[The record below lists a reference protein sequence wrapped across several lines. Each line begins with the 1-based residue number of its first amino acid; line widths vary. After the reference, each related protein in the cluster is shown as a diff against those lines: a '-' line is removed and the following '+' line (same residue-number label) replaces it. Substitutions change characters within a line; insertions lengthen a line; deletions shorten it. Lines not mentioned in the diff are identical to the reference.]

1 MSIQLLTRGPQ
12 DEYISGNPTV
22 YFFKSVF
29 KQYVNFE
36 LITEKIYDPTSPKP
50 NSKMKIKIPKKY
62 PLLSGIYIRYESS
75 SDHNILEQFT
85 KISLEIGG
93 QIIQELTTEFLH
105 INSKIIYKKDELN
118 IYKDNIYGNYINIDI
133 NNDNTPLF
141 NYFLK
146 IPFFFNN
153 YENTFPLY
161 KIFNQEVNI
170 IFQTEKTIKPLNN
183 FFIYAEY
190 INIDKKLLNKIKYD
204 YFLIE
209 QQQIRD
215 YDISKKIDI
224 QFKHPVKELM
234 WVFRTEYKFQYG
246 FNNIFKNL
254 TLYANNVEISNQ
266 EDYYY
271 NIILPSKYHQ
281 NTPNDVYIYS
291 FSLNPENIF
300 PTGTLNMSR
309 LNSFEFSFDKINKSS
324 TDFLYKNNNFTN
336 NIRKLSNILDLFDV
350 DFDYYVKTNQLNYK
364 IIADLINTNLYI
376 TIKSFDSSTLLE
388 NINRFMNS
396 TSLFVNNK
404 YNFDNIQSLQYS
416 FFEFENILNG
426 NIVGSSTNIFDNFK
440 SIDNI
445 LNTISRERRS
455 TGVHRLCFP
464 FSFYKLPIVI
474 LELDDLLPEH
484 IRGMVYYKT
493 ENGVKILEPSTTY
506 LEGDIM
512 NLKSSSKKNRHNF
525 IKYIEEP
532 SYKKYLAETKSQ
544 NIKTT
549 SRDFI
554 TTNKLGLTYLP
565 NFLYTVFKQLRLFF
579 YENRL
584 KLVDPRVKVK
594 VNQDSIPEYQTKD
607 ILKDDL
613 KLKNFYSLFDEAK
626 SEIKEFRDIDCSL
639 DNLLYFTYKVNIE
652 QTKFEIKTYTTYCI
666 TILKEFTENNT
677 TYEVPYT
684 GYVSKNETNNNFIR
698 YYNLNEN
705 IIDKFVTP
713 INDNNTLQKNIE
725 YRMHWA
731 KDIQIDPSPLLLGT
745 RDGDTIVIDLSS
757 VTSSNPNVLV
767 NNVNNGYGTLIEGIT
782 FNGLDN
788 AILQGGEI
796 ILTFPTISFQG
807 AITYNS
813 DDSNIT
819 KIKIFN
825 DPLQNLPFTWVPVGL
840 EPYYL
845 TVRRDE
851 TGESYLHLSD
861 TSHFTIPDPG
871 TSNNTFNNIFKL
883 SNEYSETQI
892 QKLNKDNTSVSNVLG
907 IDSPIAADD
916 VPLSSISYKHDNDE
930 DYFYIDVPDDNNLQR
945 DYLYYT
951 LSHIEYFNELT
962 KDKIYFNITN
972 FIDLYKCKIN
982 ENAEALKIYNNIHS
996 NISPEPVTIEEAL
1009 EEIVKYY
1016 KNSNNTLEN
1025 EIDFDKFINNFF
1037 INDVSFNKST
1047 DLIYTNQ
1054 YMIPIEDYQNE
1065 WTKEI
1070 YNTHNLVEIGNL
1082 LENIT
1087 FIYNSKEEQFGN
1099 NNHKFEID
1107 GSYDLSSGSY
1117 KYALYYHEINENYR
1131 IDLLIQKLK
1140 YMGTY
1145 SGDGIYTDYDSLLNK
1160 LIYPNEIKVYN
1171 LLLPFNFINIIDNDI
1186 SALEYN
1192 TDERYGL
1199 FNHNS
1204 TIVQDYIIDLI
1215 YKDVFNKIQT
1225 FNYLN
1230 TYRTKINRF
1239 TNSGNKDVFNM
1250 LNDYQLVDGYTVNN
1264 IKHINYSSYQE
1275 NNVHLAVFKL
1285 HLYNYFNHVKEIVDY
1300 IYDKINRLIIEDKS
1314 LDQLTYSQELTDI
1327 LIIAKNFNIL
1337 KFDSSGRCYL
1347 EFQN

>member
-12 DEYISGNPTV
+12 DEYISGNPIV

-36 LITEKIYDPTSPKP
+36 LITEKIYDPSSPKP
-50 NSKMKIKIPKKY
+50 NSRMKIKIPKKY

-133 NNDNTPLF
+133 NNDNTPSF

-190 INIDKKLLNKIKYD
+190 INIDKTLLTKIKYD

-281 NTPNDVYIYS
+281 NTPNDIYIYS

-350 DFDYYVKTNQLNYK
+350 DFDYYVKTDQLNYK

-396 TSLFVNNK
+396 TSLFVNND
-404 YNFDNIQSLQYS
+404 YTFDNIQSLQYS

-474 LELDDLLPEH
+474 LELDNLLPEH
-484 IRGMVYYKT
+484 IRGMVSYKT

-506 LEGDIM
+506 LEGDII

-525 IKYIEEP
+525 IKYIKEP

-565 NFLYTVFKQLRLFF
+565 NFLHSVYKQLELFF
-579 YENRL
+579 NQKRL

-594 VNQDSIPEYQTKD
+594 VNQDFIPEDQTED
-607 ILKDDL
+607 ISKDDL
-613 KLKNFYSLFDEAK
+613 KRKNFYSLFDEAK
-626 SEIKEFRDIDCSL
+626 SEIKEFSDIDCSL

-652 QTKFEIKTYTTYCI
+652 QTKSEIKKYTTYCI

-684 GYVSKNETNNNFIR
+684 GYVSKNETNNNFLR

-731 KDIQIDPSPLLLGT
+731 KDPTPLLFYSSPLLLGT
-745 RDGDTIVIDLSS
+745 TNGDTVIIDLST
-757 VTSSNPNVLV
+757 VTSSNPNVIV
-767 NNVNNGYGTLIEGIT
+767 DIPSGIRKAIT
-782 FNGLDN
+782 FNGLDSPF
-788 AILQGGEI
+788 LTDGGEI
-796 ILTFPTISFQG
+796 KIRFPRYISFNG
-807 AITYNS
+807 TITYK
-813 DDSNIT
+813 SNDLN
-819 KIKIFN
+819 KIKLLTTGIV
-825 DPLQNLPFTWVPVGL
+825 QSLPYDGDSPGEYL
-840 EPYYL
+840 YL
-845 TVRRDE
+845 TIGTDDDGL
-851 TGESYLHLSD
+851 TNYLFLNDS
-861 TSHFTIPDPG
+861 TS
-871 TSNNTFNNIFKL
+871 NNIFKV
-883 SNEYSETQI
+883 SNEYSETEI
-892 QKLNKDNTSVSNVLG
+892 KKLNKDNTSVSNVLG
-907 IDSPIAADD
+907 IDSPIAGD

-930 DYFYIDVPDDNNLQR
+930 DYFYIDIPDDNNLQR

-951 LSHIEYFNELT
+951 LSHVEYFNELT
-962 KDKIYFNITN
+962 QDTLYFNITN

-982 ENAEALKIYNNIHS
+982 GNAEALKVYNNINS
-996 NISPEPVTIEEAL
+996 NISSEPVSIEEGL

-1016 KNSNNTLEN
+1016 KNS

-1065 WTKEI
+1065 WMKEI

-1099 NNHKFEID
+1099 NNHKFLY
-1107 GSYDLSSGSY
+1107 GSYDLRSGSY

-1171 LLLPFNFINIIDNDI
+1171 LLLPFNFINIIDNNI
-1186 SALEYN
+1186 SSVEYN

-1204 TIVQDYIIDLI
+1204 TIVQYYIIDLI

-1230 TYRTKINRF
+1230 KYRTKINSF
-1239 TNSGNKDVFNM
+1239 TNSGNKDVFNI
-1250 LNDYQLVDGYTVNN
+1250 LNNYQLVDGYTVNN
-1264 IKHINYSSYQE
+1264 IKHINYPSYQE

-1285 HLYNYFNHVKEIVDY
+1285 HLYNYFNHVKELVDY
-1300 IYDKINRLIIEDKS
+1300 IYDKINRLIIEDKN